1 MNPGG
6 HESQKNMA
14 VDQRQYLGEAVGT
27 RNICKTKERRKKKKK
42 TTDKVTNLPTQVHI
56 AEFLQIHVITE
67 AL

>member
-27 RNICKTKERRKKKKK
+27 RNICKTKERRKKNK
-42 TTDKVTNLPTQVHI
+42 TTDKDTNLPTQVHI